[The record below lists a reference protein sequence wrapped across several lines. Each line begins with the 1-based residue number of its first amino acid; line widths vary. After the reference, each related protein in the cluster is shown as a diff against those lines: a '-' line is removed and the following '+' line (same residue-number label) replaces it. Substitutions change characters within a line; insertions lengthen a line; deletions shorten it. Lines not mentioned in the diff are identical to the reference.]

1 MLLHYQLIN
10 AKSDMKKYYLDKEG
24 VIRILQKMSSEIRN
38 NTNNKIN
45 VSEEIDSQTG
55 ETIKRI
61 QNPNK
66 LVTTKAVVDY
76 IQSGAASVKE
86 KLTINQQ
93 STAEEETGYNVE
105 DNITEYNG
113 SEAVQIN
120 IKLADYADIQNL
132 FI

>member
-38 NTNNKIN
+38 STNNKIN

-55 ETIKRI
+55 ETIKKI

-76 IQSGAASVKE
+76 IQSGAGSVKE